1 VLKDCEQQSIA
12 PQPEHLRP
20 VRHNKMVV
28 SLKPERLKRYKDV
41 AMLLIKYGRSDLIS
55 VAGLEG
61 SVLPDEMAAES
72 NIAPAEDLA
81 KDLEKLGP
89 TFIKLGQL
97 LSTRAD
103 LMPGPYLE
111 ALSRLQDQIEPF
123 PYEEVER
130 IVSGELGVRLSKA
143 FADFD
148 PSPIGAASLS
158 QVHRARMRDGRDVVV
173 KVQRPNIRDLIVG
186 DLEALGE
193 IAHFLDQHTELGR
206 RYEFDNMLVHLR
218 KSLLRELDFTIE
230 ANNLRSIGDNLV
242 EFENIVIPEPIDDFT
257 TTRVLTMEYI
267 SGKKIT
273 ALNPLRLLEIDGGL
287 LAEELFSAYLQQ
299 FLVDGIFHAD
309 PHPGNV
315 FLTDDDRIALLDLG
329 MVGRVTRTFQDNLLR
344 LLLAISEGRGEMAA
358 QAAMRM
364 GEPKEGFDRAAFER
378 RITDLVSEHGDA
390 VLSRQDAGKVTLEI
404 TKISADSWFR
414 LPAEFTMFAKA
425 LLNLDQVVYSL
436 DPNFDPNIV
445 IRDRANEILQRN
457 IIKSVAPNNLL
468 SGVVDLKE
476 FAEKLPNRVNRILDA
491 AGNNELRFKV
501 DAIDEK
507 IIIEGLQKVANRI
520 TLGLVVAALI
530 VGAAMLMRVETS
542 FRIFGYPGL
551 AMIFFLL
558 AAAAGLMLAFNI
570 LYYDEKRRSKH

>member
-1 VLKDCEQQSIA
+1 
-12 PQPEHLRP
+12 
-20 VRHNKMVV
+20 MVV

-61 SVLPDEMAAES
+61 SVVPDEIAAES
-72 NIAPAEDLA
+72 EAAPAEDLA

-103 LMPGPYLE
+103 LLPGPYLE
-111 ALSRLQDQIEPF
+111 ALTRLQDHIEPF

-130 IVSGELGVRLSKA
+130 IVSGELGVRISKA

-148 PSPIGAASLS
+148 PAPLAAASLA
-158 QVHRARMRDGRDVVV
+158 QVHKAHMRDGRAVVV
-173 KVQRPNIRDLIVG
+173 KVQRPDIRDLIVG

-206 RYEFDNMLVHLR
+206 RYEFDNMLVNLR
-218 KSLLRELDFTIE
+218 KSILHELDFTVE
-230 ANNLRSIGDNLV
+230 ANNLHTLAENLA
-242 EFENIVIPEPIDDFT
+242 EFENIVIPEPVDDFT
-257 TTRVLTMEYI
+257 TTRVLTMEFI

-273 ALNPLRLLEIDGGL
+273 GINPLRLLEIDGGL
-287 LAEELFSAYLQQ
+287 LADELWSAYLKQ

-315 FLTDDDRIALLDLG
+315 FLTDDNRVALLDLG

-358 QAAMRM
+358 EAAIRM
-364 GEPKEGFDRAAFER
+364 GEPKEGFDRASFER
-378 RITDLVSEHGDA
+378 RITDLVADNQDA
-390 VLSRQDAGKVTLEI
+390 VLSRMNAGRVTLDI
-404 TKISADSWFR
+404 TRISADSWFR
-414 LPAEFTMFAKA
+414 LPAEFTMIAKA
-425 LLNLDQVVYSL
+425 LLNLDNVVYTL
-436 DPNFDPNIV
+436 DPHFNPNVV

-457 IIKSVAPNNLL
+457 ILKSVAPTNLL

-476 FAEKLPNRVNRILDA
+476 FAEKLPTRVNRILDA

-507 IIIEGLQKVANRI
+507 VIVEGLQKVANRI

-558 AAAAGLMLAFNI
+558 AAAAGLILAFNI
-570 LYYDEKRRSKH
+570 LYYDEKRRRKH

>member
-1 VLKDCEQQSIA
+1 
-12 PQPEHLRP
+12 
-20 VRHNKMVV
+20 MVV

-55 VAGLEG
+55 AAGLEG
-61 SVLPDEMAAES
+61 SVLPDEIAAEAE
-72 NIAPAEDLA
+72 IAPAEDLA

-103 LMPGPYLE
+103 LMPGPYLD
-111 ALSRLQDQIEPF
+111 ALERLQDHIEPF

-143 FADFD
+143 FSDFD
-148 PSPIGAASLS
+148 PTPLAAASLS
-158 QVHRARMRDGRDVVV
+158 QVHRATMRDGRAVVV
-173 KVQRPNIRDLIVG
+173 KVQRPDIRDLIVG

-230 ANNLRSIGDNLV
+230 ANNLHTIAENLV
-242 EFENIVIPEPIDDFT
+242 DFENIVIPEPIDDFT

-287 LAEELFSAYLQQ
+287 LADELFSAYLKQ
-299 FLVDGIFHAD
+299 FLVDGLFHAD

-315 FLTDDDRIALLDLG
+315 FLTDDDQIALLDLG

-364 GEPKEGFDRAAFER
+364 GEAKEGFDRSSFER

-390 VLSRQDAGKVTLEI
+390 VLSRADAGKVTLEI
-404 TKISADSWFR
+404 TKISADCWFR

-425 LLNLDQVVYSL
+425 LLNLDRVVYTI
-436 DPNFDPNIV
+436 DPNFDPNVV

-476 FAEKLPNRVNRILDA
+476 FVEKLPNRVNRILDS

-507 IIIEGLQKVANRI
+507 VVMEGLQKVANRI

-558 AAAAGLMLAFNI
+558 AAAAGLILAFNI
-570 LYYDEKRRSKH
+570 LFYDEKRRSKH

>member
-1 VLKDCEQQSIA
+1 
-12 PQPEHLRP
+12 
-20 VRHNKMVV
+20 MVV

-61 SVLPDEMAAES
+61 SVLPDEIAAES
-72 NIAPAEDLA
+72 EIAPAEDLA

-103 LMPGPYLE
+103 LLPGPYLE
-111 ALSRLQDQIEPF
+111 ALERLQDHIEPF
-123 PYEEVER
+123 PYEDVER
-130 IVSGELGVRLSKA
+130 IVSGELGVRISKA

-148 PSPIGAASLS
+148 PVPLAAASLA
-158 QVHRARMRDGRDVVV
+158 QVHRAEMRDGRKVVV
-173 KVQRPNIRDLIVG
+173 KVQRPDIREVIVA

-206 RYEFDNMLVHLR
+206 RYEFDNMLVNLR
-218 KSLLRELDFTIE
+218 KSLLKELDFTIE
-230 ANNLRSIGDNLV
+230 ANNLHTISENLA

-267 SGKKIT
+267 AGKKIT
-273 ALNPLRLLEIDGGL
+273 ALNPLRLLETDGGL
-287 LAEELFSAYLQQ
+287 LADELFHAYLKQ
-299 FLVDGIFHAD
+299 FLIDGLFHAD

-315 FLTDDDRIALLDLG
+315 FLTDDNRIALLDLG
-329 MVGRVTRTFQDNLLR
+329 MVGRVTGTFQDNLLR

-358 QAAMRM
+358 EAAIRM
-364 GEPKEGFDRAAFER
+364 GEAKEGFDRPSFER
-378 RITDLVSEHGDA
+378 RIAALVTDESDA
-390 VLSRQDAGKVTLEI
+390 VLSRNNAAKVTLDI
-404 TKISADSWFR
+404 TKIAADCWFR
-414 LPAEFTMFAKA
+414 LPPEFTMFAKA
-425 LLNLDQVVYSL
+425 LLNLDRVVYTI
-436 DPNFDPNIV
+436 DPNFDPNII
-445 IRDRANEILQRN
+445 IRERANEILQRN
-457 IIKSVAPNNLL
+457 ILKSIAPNNLL
-468 SGVVDLKE
+468 SGVVELKE
-476 FAEKLPNRVNRILDA
+476 FAEKLPTRVNRILDA

-507 IIIEGLQKVANRI
+507 VVLEGLQKVANRI

-558 AAAAGLMLAFNI
+558 AAAAGLI
-570 LYYDEKRRSKH
+570 LVFSILFYDEKRRKKH